1 MFVMGNRYRV
11 HYKLEGQNLPRSLVA
26 DFMYEEDGYIYFSG
40 RAGIADSFGTTSIPV
55 ESVIDVLQVG
65 YAEPI
70 QRPKVVRPEQDPV
83 IPPVDLQ
90 HDWRRKD

>member
-26 DFMYEEDGYIYFSG
+26 DFMYEEDGSIYFSG

-55 ESVIDVLQVG
+55 ESVIDVLQVT

-70 QRPKVVRPEQDPV
+70 QRPKVLRPPV

>member
-40 RAGIADSFGTTSIPV
+40 RAGVADSFGTMSIPV
-55 ESVIDVLQVG
+55 ASVIESLQVE

-70 QRPKVVRPEQDPV
+70 QRPKVVRVKEV
-83 IPPVDLQ
+83 
-90 HDWRRKD
+90 